1 MSEMGIYGGR
11 TNRDRVLA
19 LVAEGDLVLAAGM
32 PAHFGLATVGMFAVV
47 TRFADVSWLT
57 GMLGLANAPAFVPR
71 LNSAGGMDTI
81 CHAALFAR
89 LRVGSRPL
97 LDRAHC
103 GGRLG
108 HSYGRFSNDG
118 RLGDIL
124 VRVLLF
130 DFIRLGR

>member
-19 LVAEGDLVLAAGM
+19 LVAEGDLVLAAGV
-32 PAHFGLATVGMFAVV
+32 PAHFGLAAGGMRAVA
-47 TRFADVSWLT
+47 TGFADIGWLT
-57 GMLGLANAPAFVPR
+57 GMLGLADTLALVPR

-81 CHAALFAR
+81 CSTVLFAP

-97 LDRAHC
+97 LDWAHC

-108 HSYGRFSNDG
+108 LSYGRFSNDG

-130 DFIRLGR
+130 DFFRLGR